1 MSFTFE
7 VIALIVC
14 LALVWRYLG
23 SYMAAVFEG
32 RVHWMGWLE
41 RPTYRLLG
49 VDEESEQTWQ
59 RYAMSLIVY
68 SGIAV
73 LVVYGFERLQGS
85 LPLNPQHFG
94 GVGPA
99 LSLNT
104 AMSFVTN
111 TNWQNYTGEST
122 MSYLTQMVALVGQ
135 QFVSAA
141 AGMAVMIA
149 MIRGFSRKNSPTIG
163 NFWVDVI
170 RGIYYILL
178 PIAAIASVIYIGQG
192 AVETLAGP
200 AHIHDLLNNVSQTIP
215 RGPQGSMTAIKQL
228 GNNGGG
234 YTNANGAHPFENP
247 TAFTQW
253 LSLLLLLSIPFASTY
268 MYGKMV
274 GSFRQGVA
282 VLATMLV
289 LFCSWA
295 AFSQYAES
303 RGNPAVAQAGVS
315 YQPSGNMEGKET
327 RFGVAPTT
335 LFDIASVQ
343 TSTGSVTGSNDSFTP
358 IGGMGLLTSMM
369 LGEVSPGGA
378 GAGMYTILAFAI
390 IAVFIGGLMVGRTP
404 EYLGKKIQSREV
416 KLAGLLVLVMPILVL
431 VFTAIAVSIHA
442 GRAGPENG
450 GPHGFTEILYA
461 FTSPVNNNGSAFAG
475 LDGNTAFYM
484 ENGALLSL
492 SPVNGQDKVGAAR
505 FGICFNLMAIVGHGE
520 MNVASQTG
528 NGNGRGCRS
537 PALISLSVAGN
548 DYIYSAH
555 RFSVALLDDAHHY
568 PIRGLEDNGF
578 QLRPAGRGISFDLRF
593 TPGMSFGGNTDNIFV
608 AGGKALKYETALRIR
623 HRLGLVESQR
633 GAVF

>member
-1 MSFTFE
+1 MSFTLE
-7 VIALIVC
+7 IIALVVC
-14 LALVWRYLG
+14 LGFIWRYLG

-49 VDEESEQTWQ
+49 VDAEAEQTWQ
-59 RYAMSLIVY
+59 RYAVSLIIY

-94 GVGPA
+94 GVSPA

-135 QFVSAA
+135 QFASAA

-178 PIAAIASVIYIGQG
+178 PIAAVAAVIYIGQG
-192 AVETLAGP
+192 AVQTLAGP

-215 RGPQGSMTAIKQL
+215 RGPQGSMTPIKQL

-253 LSLLLLLSIPFASTY
+253 LSLLLLLSIPIASTY

-274 GSFRQGVA
+274 GSFRQGMA

-303 RGNPAVAQAGVS
+303 RGNPAVAQAGVT

-335 LFDIASVQ
+335 LFDIGSVQ

-416 KLAGLLVLVMPILVL
+416 KLAGLLVLVMPMLVL
-431 VFTAIAVSIHA
+431 IFTAIAVSIHA

-475 LDGNTAFYM
+475 LDGNTAFYNIM
-484 ENGALLSL
+484 QSAGFWFGRFAEMVPALALGGVLAQKNIVPAGAGTFRTDTPLFVGLFVGVILIVGALT
-492 SPVNGQDKVGAAR
+492 
-505 FGICFNLMAIVGHGE
+505 FF
-520 MNVASQTG
+520 
-528 NGNGRGCRS
+528 
-537 PALISLSVAGN
+537 PA
-548 DYIYSAH
+548 
-555 RFSVALLDDAHHY
+555 VALGPIVEQLQSHKIYPKPSTLGMVPHVAHYAYH
-568 PIRGLEDNGF
+568 
-578 QLRPAGRGISFDLRF
+578 QLLLGRKVLAS
-593 TPGMSFGGNTDNIFV
+593 
-608 AGGKALKYETALRIR
+608 
-623 HRLGLVESQR
+623 
-633 GAVF
+633 